1 MAGQQQQGDGGNDML
16 YVGVFLL
23 IVYAILTFF
32 FGEAIAKYH
41 LFMRGL
47 WVDLGN
53 LILPWKP
60 FAKMGVALDTFSPR
74 EWIESGQ
81 IKQISRDL
89 RWFMFLPLGTLFGFY
104 AYRVWAK
111 NPARGLRRKM
121 DREMLVKSE
130 VRLWPWI
137 APVQS
142 LDLVAIPVDEGKWA
156 MARMPVDFAKRY
168 RLLSGPNVHEV
179 RTEKFFASQLG
190 KLWEGPEKLPTHMR
204 ALFACFIAQACRDKD
219 GARDGLRAL
228 ALSMSTGKPDYSFV
242 DALIKKHIGDQR
254 VTVVFEQ
261 HAYVIT
267 VMCAALEQ
275 ARKNGVLPPAYFLW
289 LRPMNR
295 PVWYALN
302 NVGRRTPFCETA
314 GVHAHYLAEKV
325 ARHRLERPY
334 VTEAVK
340 ALGRALREYK
350 FD

>member
-1 MAGQQQQGDGGNDML
+1 MAGQQQQGEGGNELL

-23 IVYAILTFF
+23 IVYVILLNF
-32 FGEAIAKYH
+32 FGETVARYH

-47 WVDLGN
+47 WADLGN
-53 LILPWKP
+53 LVLPWHP
-60 FAKMGVALDTFSPR
+60 FETLSLRLDTYSPR
-74 EWIESGQ
+74 EWLEAGV
-81 IKQISRDL
+81 IKQVSKDL
-89 RWFMFLPLGTLFGFY
+89 RWFMFIPLGSIFGYY
-104 AYRVWAK
+104 AYRVWTK
-111 NPARGLRRKM
+111 NPARGLRRHM
-121 DREMLVKSE
+121 DRKMLVNSE

-137 APVQS
+137 APVKD
-142 LDLVAIPVDEGKWA
+142 LDLVATPIDEGKWA
-156 MARMPVDFAKRY
+156 MARTPVDFAKRY
-168 RLLSGPNVHEV
+168 RLLNGREVHEI
-179 RTEKFFASQLG
+179 RTAKFFASQLG
-190 KLWEGPEKLPTHMR
+190 KLWEGPEKLPTHVR
-204 ALFACFIAQACRDKD
+204 ALFACFLAQACRDKD

-228 ALSMSTGKPDYSFV
+228 ALTMGTNKPDYSFV
-242 DALIKKHIGDQR
+242 DALLKKHINDQR
-254 VTVVFEQ
+254 VTPIFEQ

-267 VMCAALEQ
+267 VMCAALEL

-325 ARHRLERPY
+325 VKHRLEQPY

-340 ALGRALREYK
+340 ALVRALREYK